1 VDNNEINKA
10 IDIVKQIS
18 NSKNINPDDI
28 QKITTDKNIMEKV
41 KKIDEKYGKEI
52 KKIDEMK
59 NDMTADEK
67 AELVLKLK
75 KSMNREQKAKFDQI
89 IESLNSYVKK
99 NK

>member
-1 VDNNEINKA
+1 MDNNEINKA

-18 NSKNINPDDI
+18 DSKNINYDDI

-52 KKIDEMK
+52 KKIEEMK

-67 AELVLKLK
+67 AELILKLK
-75 KSMNREQKAKFDQI
+75 KSMNREQKAKFNQI

>member
-1 VDNNEINKA
+1 VNNNEINKA

-18 NSKNINPDDI
+18 DSQNINYDDI

-52 KKIDEMK
+52 KKIEEMK

-67 AELVLKLK
+67 AELILKLK
-75 KSMNREQKAKFDQI
+75 KSMNREQKAKFNQI
-89 IESLNSYVKK
+89 IESLNS
-99 NK
+99 